1 MNTEKFLTEYLNA
14 LAEMQTGKDLA
25 KFFHKDVEQ
34 IEYPNAL
41 LPHGAN
47 RDLDTLLEGAARAKK
62 LMSEQTYKIKN
73 IIADGNMMLAE
84 VKWTG
89 KLASAMGGLR
99 EGDKMKAHFAVV
111 IELKDDLIWRQRN
124 YDCFKPF

>member
-1 MNTEKFLTEYLNA
+1 MNTEKFLTEYLKA
-14 LAEMQTGKDLA
+14 LAEMRTGKDLA

-41 LPHGAN
+41 LPHGAT

-73 IIADGNMMLAE
+73 TIANGDMMLAE

-89 KLASAMGGLR
+89 KLVSALGGLR
-99 EGDKMKAHFAVV
+99 EGDKMKAHFAIV